1 MQPSLKSILT
11 LLLISFLTIST
22 QAQNLPLEMKITP
35 DGRLTTGGNPV
46 TGLYDP
52 SQVHRIDFTLTQNNW
67 FQLMDGSG
75 MGPNATPGIE
85 LIGTLAFNNTMVFDS
100 VLIGIKGAT
109 SDFANNSEKKSFSV
123 DLDAIKDHDLMGYDN
138 LNLNCGFQD
147 PSSMRELLYY
157 DQTRSFA
164 PATKGA
170 FVDLYINGTYWGPYS
185 NIQQIEGTYIKEWFL
200 DNDGTRWRAIK
211 PDAFTGGP
219 GGGTGG
225 PFGTGYSTL
234 NYLGADSTDYT
245 DFYTLKSTESDD
257 PWAALVHAC
266 DELNNL
272 PSGQLYDELKYAID
286 VDRALWFLAQEIIFT
301 DEDSYVWKGGMDYY
315 VYHDAATNR
324 IIPLEVD
331 GNSSMLEEF
340 YNWSPFYNQSDN
352 RFPLMNRLFANPELR
367 QRYLAHV
374 RTVLEEYF
382 IADNTINRIDEFA
395 ALLDQRVQDDPKKIY
410 SHTQFLNGVNILKN
424 FVDERHDYLSA
435 HNEVNKLGLAVA
447 NATFSS
453 ANGVGVAPDGGES
466 VTVSVD
472 VSDPPN
478 LGVFKVR
485 LYYGGG
491 LQGAFER
498 TDMTDDNNDG
508 TFEGIIPGF
517 AGASY
522 VRYYVEAIANDLV
535 KTAVFFPK
543 GAEHDVFLYQVNTGA
558 EQLSDDIAIN
568 EIMASNNSTASD
580 EAGEFEDWIEL
591 YNNTATT
598 VDLSDYYLSD
608 DESNLLKWAFPEGTT
623 LDAGA
628 YLIVWADNDQG
639 QGPLHCNF
647 KLAASGES
655 VLLVNPN
662 GDVVNRAD
670 FGEQTTDASYSRIP
684 NGLGSFVIKNPTF
697 GYNNEATTSVVQAE
711 AGGIRVFPNPA
722 DGYVRIELEGTEEV
736 MPLQLRNVLGQVVLE
751 GEIFGAGVLDLSG
764 VGSGVYFLEVGGLR
778 ERLVVGR

>member
-1 MQPSLKSILT
+1 MFPTLKPILT
-11 LLLISFLTIST
+11 LLLSTLLFFST
-22 QAQNLPLEMKITP
+22 QAQNLPIEMKITP

-75 MGPNATPGIE
+75 MGPNATPGVE
-85 LIGTLAFNNTMVFDS
+85 LIGTLTFDNTMVFDS

-123 DLDAIKDHDLMGYDN
+123 DMNAIKNHELMGYDN
-138 LNLNCGFQD
+138 LNLNGGFQD
-147 PSSMRELLYY
+147 FSSMREVLYG

-164 PATKGA
+164 PAVKGA
-170 FVDLYINGTYWGPYS
+170 FVDLYINGQYWGPYS
-185 NIQQIEGTYIKEWFL
+185 NVQQIEGTYINEWFL

-245 DFYTLKSTESDD
+245 DFYTLASTESDD

-272 PSGQLYDELKYAID
+272 PSAQLYDELKYAID

-301 DEDSYVWKGGMDYY
+301 DEDSYVWKGGMDYF
-315 VYHDAATNR
+315 VYHDVATNR

-331 GNSSMLEEF
+331 GNSTMLEEF
-340 YNWSPFYNQSDN
+340 YNWSPFYNQNDD
-352 RFPLMNRLFANPELR
+352 RFPLMNRLFANADLR

-382 IADNTINRIDEFA
+382 IADNTIGRIDEFA

-410 SHTQFLNGVNILKN
+410 SYAQFLSGVNILKN

-435 HNEVNKLGLAVA
+435 HNEINKLGLAVA

-453 ANGVGVAPDGGES
+453 ANGVGAAPDGGEP
-466 VTVSVD
+466 VTVSVE
-472 VSDPPN
+472 VSDPEN
-478 LGVFKVR
+478 LGVFNVR

-498 TDMTDDNNDG
+498 VDMTDADNDG

-517 AGASY
+517 AGSSY

-543 GAEHDVFLYQVNTGA
+543 GAEHDVFLYQVNAGE
-558 EQLSDDIAIN
+558 EQLSDDVAIN

-591 YNNTATT
+591 YNNTATSI
-598 VDLSDYYLSD
+598 DLSNYYLSD
-608 DESNLLKWAFPEGTT
+608 DDSNLLKWAFPQGTT

-639 QGPLHCNF
+639 QGPLHANF
-647 KLAASGES
+647 KLSASGES
-655 VLLVNPN
+655 LLLVNPS
-662 GDVVNRAD
+662 GDVVNRVD

-697 GYNNEATTSVVQAE
+697 GYNNEATTSVSQTAVGA
-711 AGGIRVFPNPA
+711 IRVFPNPVN
-722 DGYVRIELEGTEEV
+722 GYLTIEVEKDNSVL
-736 MPLQLRNVLGQVVLE
+736 PLRLSNVLGQVVLE
-751 GEIFGAGVLDLSG
+751 GELLGNGVLDLSG
-764 VGSGVYFLEVGGLR
+764 MDTGVYFLEMGAFL
-778 ERLVVGR
+778 ERVVVNR